1 MNVLF
6 CSGEA
11 SGDAVAAALIHQLR
25 QLATDTDALT
35 FSGIGGPAFAAT
47 GAERIADSST
57 FGAIGIVDAIRIMP
71 RAIRA
76 LNKCKAVMASVSA
89 GVFVPIDYGYM
100 NMKLCRHAKA
110 HGWHV
115 IYVNPPG
122 SWRRNKQGQ
131 DLPIVTHDIV
141 TPFSWSAEILN
152 KMGGRAH
159 WFGHPIRQLLRE
171 SEPQGN
177 DEQSHIALLPG
188 SRQAEVEL
196 LLPVMAKA
204 LKGVDC
210 VAEFAVAPTINGD
223 AIKRQWARLAPD
235 RTQDLF
241 TSNDTRAVLRRARA
255 GIICSGTATLE
266 AALCRCPHVVAYKL
280 KKVTELQARLLP
292 VKPKFISQPNIL
304 LDRMLVPELI
314 QQSASP
320 ERLREA
326 LMPLLQDGPART
338 AQLEGFEA
346 IEDLLGPDD
355 AIDKTA
361 ELILDR
367 ARAMH

>member
-35 FSGIGGPAFAAT
+35 FSGIGGPAFAVT

-57 FGAIGIVDAIRIMP
+57 FGAIGIVDALRIMP

-76 LNKCKAVMASVSA
+76 LNKCKAVIASVSP

-131 DLPIVTHDIV
+131 DLPMVTHDIV
-141 TPFSWSAEILN
+141 TPFSWSADILN
-152 KMGGRAH
+152 QMGGQAH
-159 WFGHPIRQLLRE
+159 WFGHPIRQLMRE
-171 SEPQGN
+171 SGRLDNAERT
-177 DEQSHIALLPG
+177 HVALLPG

-204 LKGVDC
+204 LQGVDT
-210 VAEFAVAPTINGD
+210 VAEFAIAPTIH
-223 AIKRQWARLAPD
+223 AESIKRQWSRLAPD
-235 RTQDLF
+235 RTWDIF
-241 TSNDTRAVLRRARA
+241 TLNDTRAVLKRARA

-280 KKVTELQARLLP
+280 RKITELQARLLP

-314 QQSASP
+314 QQNASP
-320 ERLREA
+320 ERLRQA
-326 LMPLLQDGPART
+326 LLPLLEDGLERT
-338 AQLEGFEA
+338 EQLAGFEA
-346 IEDLLGPDD
+346 IEALLGPED
-355 AIDKTA
+355 AIDHTA
-361 ELILDR
+361 QLILQR
-367 ARAMH
+367 AQSMR